1 MIKDKCIECKCKES
15 NKKHER
21 QKPFEHLYC
30 YECHHKKKWF
40 SKFKEGTND
49 WVRLMFDRSKKE
61 DARNGKL
68 IKEIYD

>member
-21 QKPFEHLYC
+21 QKPFEHL
-30 YECHHKKKWF
+30 F
-40 SKFKEGTND
+40 
-49 WVRLMFDRSKKE
+49 RLMFDRSKKE